1 MNSDND
7 EQTQIDAVPESPPKR
22 ARVANNMA
30 IRSQAMCAGK
40 LDEYAKSCPPDGTTP
55 IDKIKWIVEGCNIA
69 AYDPEGKTPMLR
81 VKGNSFSFAPG
92 PAGENDPGKIDAK
105 ITPTAEDTAALNKL
119 FGTDLATAIFG
130 NYKDLC
136 KPSKGNKAPLTSNE
150 AKEIHKFVNAGK
162 DEEEIKQWIIDN
174 IIAKQG
180 FYHPW
185 KQNADGVMQFCCK
198 YKPLVPTERAT
209 NLAPLDQETVDSFPK
224 PFADI
229 AQECVGT
236 HAYKPLTVI
245 GTEGDPV
252 SSYFALPNKSGRIG
266 ISAGVFDVYLK
277 GIFSGKVCYTIS
289 AWKKVYILGCEEGDT
304 TTVRGPSSNALFD

>member
-1 MNSDND
+1 MSSDE
-7 EQTQIDAVPESPPKR
+7 EQTQVEAAQESPTKR
-22 ARVANNMA
+22 ARVADNMA
-30 IRSQAMCAGK
+30 IRSRDMCAGK
-40 LDEYAKSCPPDGTTP
+40 LDEYAESCPLDGTTP
-55 IDKIKWIVEGCNIA
+55 ADKIVWKTEGCNILA
-69 AYDPEGKTPMLR
+69 LNSEGKTPVLR

-92 PAGENDPGKIDAK
+92 PVGENDPGKIDVK
-105 ITPTAEDTAALNKL
+105 ITPTAEDTEALNKL
-119 FGTDLATAIFG
+119 FGIDLATAILG

-136 KPSKGNKAPLTSNE
+136 KPSKGNKAPLTPNE
-150 AKEIHKFVNAGK
+150 AKEIHKLVNAGK

-209 NLAPLDQETVDSFPK
+209 NLAPLDQATADAFSD
-224 PFADI
+224 PFRGI

-304 TTVRGPSSNALFD
+304 AAARGPSSSALFD